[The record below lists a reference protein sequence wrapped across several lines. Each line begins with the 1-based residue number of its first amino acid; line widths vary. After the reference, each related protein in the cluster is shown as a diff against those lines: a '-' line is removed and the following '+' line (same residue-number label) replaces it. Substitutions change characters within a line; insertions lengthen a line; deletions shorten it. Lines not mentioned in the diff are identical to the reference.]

1 MGNCNSATD
10 SVFREVRGE
19 ASEIG
24 EGEQGLSPELISQ
37 AAFVTA
43 MLLWLMFTFSAP
55 AAATG
60 STPTL
65 VHPAQTP
72 NKSRTWYNEQSRTLN
87 EPDTRIGQTSGSSDR
102 SNSSGGSNF
111 IGVLI
116 LLALC
121 TLSPF
126 LYQVV
131 KRVLRRRH
139 DKWRVEA
146 WHICVRVAELR
157 TALGRLMQLVPETA
171 GWCDEG
177 WSEGERKAG
186 ELARSSEKLNTMAPR
201 ADRDSLWDLVA
212 VLRSLEIVI
221 GNDPQSRARPLRAE
235 GISHRLADLEAA
247 TRSLERSMD

>member
-1 MGNCNSATD
+1 M
-10 SVFREVRGE
+10 F
-19 ASEIG
+19 
-24 EGEQGLSPELISQ
+24 
-37 AAFVTA
+37 
-43 MLLWLMFTFSAP
+43 LWLTFTFSAP

-60 STPTL
+60 LTPML
-65 VHPAQTP
+65 SHPPRTAD
-72 NKSRTWYNEQSRTLN
+72 KSRTSYNEQSRTLN

-102 SNSSGGSNF
+102 SDRGGGGNL

-116 LLALC
+116 FLALC

-139 DKWRVEA
+139 DKWRAKA
-146 WHICVRVAELR
+146 WQIYVRVVELR
-157 TALGRLMQLVPETA
+157 TALGRLMQLVPDTA
-171 GWCDEG
+171 GWSNEG
-177 WSEGERKAG
+177 WSEGEQKAG
-186 ELARSSEKLNTMAPR
+186 ELARSIEKLNTVTPR

-221 GNDPQSRARPLRAE
+221 GNDPKSRARPSRAE